1 MDGRGRRRDRARG
14 ARIVKTRVAVALL
27 ALAAGCQKTPEP
39 MALPPIVVQ
48 SPIRLP
54 ITVVE
59 GASARWY
66 LAANSPPRYGEPV
79 PIQMTAYCL
88 TRTQTRRGRY
98 VRAGIVAADP
108 KLFPLARY
116 IELYVGRRYLG
127 RFLIDDTGRLIK
139 GNIIDIWMPTCR
151 EARLFGRRNG
161 TAVLVPR
168 EPTVTL
174 AGQARGQ
181 GSENRGQASKAP

>member
-1 MDGRGRRRDRARG
+1 MKPALIG
-14 ARIVKTRVAVALL
+14 ALGLL
-27 ALAAGCQKTPEP
+27 LAGCQNTVEP
-39 MALPPIVVQ
+39 IAMPPVVVQ
-48 SPIRLP
+48 SPLRLP

-66 LAANSPPRYGEPV
+66 LAADAPPRYGEPV
-79 PIQMTAYCL
+79 PVQMTAYCL
-88 TRTQTRRGRY
+88 TRTTTRRGRY

-108 KLFPLARY
+108 KLFPLSRY
-116 IELYVGRRYLG
+116 LELYVGRRYLG

-174 AGQARGQ
+174 AGQA
-181 GSENRGQASKAP
+181 KKD